1 MNRNLAGL
9 VCGII
14 FGVGLSIGG
23 MIDPGK
29 VIGFLDFT
37 GKWDPSLAFVMGGA
51 VGVFSIGYVFVSK
64 RPKPAFDE
72 VFQIPDRRDIDGRL
86 IGGALLF
93 GAGWGLAGICPGP
106 SITILAFGWTKAY
119 LFLAAMTVGVLLFK
133 MTLGRPKAATSAT

>member
-51 VGVFSIGYVFVSK
+51 LGVALIGYK
-64 RPKPAFDE
+64 MAFRREAPLFDTGFH
-72 VFQIPDRRDIDGRL
+72 VPSHTVVDRKLVLGS
-86 IGGALLF
+86 ATF
-93 GAGWGLAGICPGP
+93 GIGWGIAGYCPGP
-106 SITILAFGWTKAY
+106 AIAALSSFSLNPLVFFLCFIAGSYAAQFTTKI
-119 LFLAAMTVGVLLFK
+119 K
-133 MTLGRPKAATSAT
+133 